1 MFNVSPLL
9 VSCISAVG
17 FIAACSSRCLPPTTV
32 VGTRHYAMLF
42 LGFGDCCQYSP
53 LGGVAGRARRTAQ
66 VLGMVDITLYKLH
79 LLSPSCYVNTV
90 WSSLALAPFTR
101 SNDVR
106 L

>member
-1 MFNVSPLL
+1 MYL
-9 VSCISAVG
+9 
-17 FIAACSSRCLPPTTV
+17 RCW
-32 VGTRHYAMLF
+32 
-42 LGFGDCCQYSP
+42 CCQYSP

-66 VLGMVDITLYKLH
+66 DLVLGMVDITLYKLH

-90 WSSLALAPFTR
+90 WSSLALAPFRR